1 MIVQTPQFAT
11 NGDSQRSRPGGP
23 DQSWR
28 HALKDAVRDPVEL
41 CRLLQLP
48 SEYESQAAKA
58 ARQFPVFAPRGYV
71 ARMRPGDPHDP
82 LLRQVLPL
90 DAELDRSPE
99 FSSDPVGDGPSAL
112 SPGLLHKYASRVL
125 IVATGACAVHCRYCF
140 RRHFP
145 YGDSPRSPAAWQPAL
160 DAIAADPSVHEVI
173 LSGGDPL
180 TLVDDHLAELAE
192 RIADIEHVR
201 RLRVHTRLP
210 IMIPERVNDELLAWL
225 RGTRLVPMVV
235 VHANHA
241 AELDDSVAAA
251 LGRLVD
257 AGVPLLNQAVLLRGV
272 NDWVDALSDLCER
285 LIDLR
290 VMPYYLHQLDRVSGA
305 AHFEVPI
312 VRGLEL
318 ISGLRARLP
327 GYAVPRYV
335 QEIAGEPNK
344 VALA

>member
-1 MIVQTPQFAT
+1 MIVQIPQFAT
-11 NGDSQRSRPGGP
+11 NGDSQP
-23 DQSWR
+23 SWR
-28 HALKDAVRDPVEL
+28 RRSGEPWRHELKNAVRDPIEL
-41 CRLLQLP
+41 CRLLELP
-48 SEYESQAAKA
+48 SEYEIGAAKA
-58 ARQFPVFAPRGYV
+58 AHQFPIFAPRSYI

-90 DAELDRSPE
+90 EAELDRSPG
-99 FSSDPVGDGPSAL
+99 FSSDPVGDGPSTL

-160 DAIAADPSVHEVI
+160 DAIAADPSIHEVL

-180 TLVDDHLAELAE
+180 TLVDDQLAELAA
-192 RIADIEHVR
+192 RIADVSHVR

-210 IMIPERVNDELLAWL
+210 IMIPERVNDALLAWL
-225 RGTRLVPMVV
+225 LGTRLVPMVV
-235 VHANHA
+235 IHANHA
-241 AELDDSVAAA
+241 AELDDSVASA

-272 NDWVDALSDLCER
+272 NDSVDALSELCER

-290 VMPYYLHQLDRVSGA
+290 VMPYYLHQLDRV
-305 AHFEVPI
+305 
-312 VRGLEL
+312 
-318 ISGLRARLP
+318 
-327 GYAVPRYV
+327 
-335 QEIAGEPNK
+335 
-344 VALA
+344 